1 MKKMIYKSSIIVALI
16 LGFVG
21 LKSINTVPSNPENKE
36 ALILAT
42 TIKYIQQLHFNPK
55 PIDDNLSKFV
65 YDTYL
70 ERIDG
75 GKRYFTQ
82 EDIDQLKKHEL
93 NIDDQINAKTFEF
106 FNLSYDILLKRMT
119 QTKSYYEEIMSAP
132 FDINN
137 NKEIELDEEK
147 KPWAKNDVELK
158 QYWQDFLQ
166 YEMMTRLYRKIKDQD
181 SKKDTLKVLKTQ
193 EELLADVRKDVKKTF
208 GDWFNRLDKLKRS
221 DRFEIYVGSITNYF
235 DPHTD
240 FFNAKEKQDFDINMG
255 GKLEGIGAR
264 LQAADDYIKVSNII
278 PGGPAWKGKDLQEGD
293 IILSAAQEGKEP
305 VDLVGMRVDDAVLH
319 IRGKKG
325 TKVTLA
331 VKKQD
336 GTIKNITIERDEVI
350 IDESFAKS
358 VLLDIPGTINNVGY
372 IKLPKFYSS
381 FEKEDG
387 NSCAADVAK
396 EIEKLKE
403 NNVNGIILDL
413 RNNTG
418 GSLNDVVDMSGLF
431 IEQGPIV
438 QVKSRDANPYLHNDR
453 DSRVQYNGPFIIL
466 VNENSASA
474 SEIIAA
480 AMQDYDRAVIVGSP
494 STFGKGSVQRFFNLD
509 KAVVGNEDLKP
520 LGEVKISVQKFYRVD
535 GGSTQLKGVIPDII
549 LPDNYMYLETGE
561 KEYKNAM
568 PWTEIAPQQYSQNV
582 AKIENLSSLVEK
594 SKMRVKNNESFIK
607 VEENAERLKKN
618 KDNTKSNLSLAEYSK
633 EVDQIEQE
641 SKKYDDLFKN
651 DIQGFVVR
659 NMPQD
664 IKVFD
669 SDDSKKARNED
680 FIKGLKK
687 DFYLTEAMNIM
698 KDMIVNEKSFTSIR
712 DKIGFNKN

>member
-1 MKKMIYKSSIIVALI
+1 MIYKSSVVIALI

-21 LKSINTVPSNPENKE
+21 FKNIQNNGNTDPANKE
-36 ALILAT
+36 ALILAS

-55 PIDDNLSKFV
+55 PIDDELSKFV
-65 YDTYL
+65 YKTYL
-70 ERIDG
+70 ERLDG

-82 EDIDQLKKHEL
+82 QDIDQLKNYEL
-93 NIDDQINAKTFEF
+93 TIDDQINDRSFAF
-106 FNLSYDILLKRMT
+106 FNLSYDILLKRMA
-119 QTKSYYEEIMSAP
+119 QTKTYYTEIVDAP
-132 FDINN
+132 VDLNQ
-137 NKEIELDEEK
+137 NKIVELDEEK
-147 KPWAKNDVELK
+147 KPWAKNDAELK
-158 QYWQDFLQ
+158 EYWKEFLQ
-166 YEMMTRLYRKIKDQD
+166 YDMMTRLHRKIKDQD
-181 SKKDTLKVLKTQ
+181 SKKDTLKVIKTQ
-193 EELLADVRKDVKKTF
+193 DELMADVRKDVKKTF
-208 GDWFNRLDKLKRS
+208 GDWFNRLDKFKRS
-221 DRFEIYVGSITNYF
+221 DRFEIYIGSITNYF

-264 LQAADDYIKVSNII
+264 LQAEDDYIKVSSIV
-278 PGGPAWKGKDLQEGD
+278 PGGPAWKGKELQEND
-293 IILSAAQEGKEP
+293 ILLSATQEGKEP
-305 VDLVGMRVDDAVLH
+305 VDLAGMRVDDAVQH

-325 TKVTLA
+325 TKVTLT

-358 VLLDIPGTINNVGY
+358 AIFDIPGTINNVGY

-387 NSCAADVAK
+387 NSCAVDVAR
-396 EIEKLKE
+396 EIEKLKD

-453 DSRVQYNGPFIIL
+453 DNRVQYNGPLIIM

-480 AMQDYDRAVIVGSP
+480 AMQDYNRAIIVGSP

-509 KAVVGNEDLKP
+509 KSVVGNEDLKP

-535 GGSTQLKGVIPDII
+535 GGSTQLKGVLSDIV
-549 LPDNYMYLETGE
+549 LPDSYMYLGMGE
-561 KEYKNAM
+561 KEYENAM
-568 PWTEIAPQQYSQNV
+568 PWTEIPAQQYDQNV
-582 AKIENLSSLVEK
+582 AKIEHLGAIVEK
-594 SKMRVKNNESFIK
+594 SNSRVKKNENFIK
-607 VEENAERLKKN
+607 IEENALRLKKN
-618 KDNTKSNLSLAEYSK
+618 KDNTKSNLSLSEYTK
-633 EVDQIEQE
+633 EVDAIEKE
-641 SKKYDDLFKN
+641 SKKFDNLFKE
-651 DIQGFVVR
+651 DIAGFVVR
-659 NMPQD
+659 NLPQD
-664 IKVFD
+664 SKVFD
-669 SDDSKKARNED
+669 ADESKKARNED
-680 FIKGLKK
+680 WVKGLRK
-687 DFYLTEAMNIM
+687 DFYLTETMNIM
-698 KDMIVNEKSFTSIR
+698 KDLITSEKSFVSLK
-712 DKIGFNKN
+712 DKIALDKN